1 MIGVHTLK
9 YSNNQAYV
17 VKRELLTTKFEIKGT
32 GKLNME
38 LVQSYMKWQ
47 DCDHVLRNQTHFMF
61 CETIEEAIEEDNWE
75 LDAK

>member
-47 DCDHVLRNQTHFMF
+47 GCDHVLRNQTHFMF
-61 CETIEEAIEEDNWE
+61 CETIEEAVEEDNWE